1 MTDNEII
8 KALERCG
15 NIVDSTCK
23 ECAYHETYNASCVVR
38 LMRNALDLINRQKAE
53 IEKWKKKANTPFAKV
68 TFDRDKLQEMVDEC
82 VKNIEIDIN
91 LAKSE
96 AIKEFAEEL
105 EYFVLN
111 EDIEAVEPKCKDY
124 ESYINGA
131 NQFRHQIK
139 NSINNLVKEMTEVET
154 NQRKEDEGK

>member
-1 MTDNEII
+1 MNGLKFATLTIH
-8 KALERCG
+8 L
-15 NIVDSTCK
+15 
-23 ECAYHETYNASCVVR
+23 
-38 LMRNALDLINRQKAE
+38 E
-53 IEKWKKKANTPFAKV
+53 IESLKHRKTE
-68 TFDRDKLQEMVDEC
+68 LQIRNQELQHE
-82 VKNIEIDIN
+82 
-91 LAKSE
+91 KSE

-111 EDIEAVEPKCKDY
+111 EDIEVAEPKCKDY

-139 NSINNLVKEMTEVET
+139 NGINSLVKERTEVET